1 MRQPSS
7 TTHERVV
14 AMPLLQESPVN
25 ESIKPARGG
34 HRESRRAARR
44 ARRAARR
51 HSRVENLF
59 LGTAL
64 AAFGI
69 VAWGFQQERE
79 WAAELLGWWPL
90 LLAWIGLG
98 KLLSG
103 RYAGG
108 IALFTG
114 GGLAFLHLQGLA
126 DFEYTWPLILVAVG
140 VAITL
145 GALVGQGGP
154 FADESE
160 QAATPGESSLDESSF
175 DDHNE
180 EANRG

>member
-1 MRQPSS
+1 MPTLQP
-7 TTHERVV
+7 
-14 AMPLLQESPVN
+14 A
-25 ESIKPARGG
+25 PALR
-34 HRESRRAARR
+34 SVKTV
-44 ARRAARR
+44 RR
-51 HSRVENLF
+51 HSRIENLF

-64 AAFGI
+64 AAFGL
-69 VAWGFQQERE
+69 VAWGFQQDRE

-103 RYAGG
+103 RFAGG
-108 IALFTG
+108 IALLTG

-145 GALVGQGGP
+145 GALVGRGGP
-154 FADESE
+154 FAEESE
-160 QAATPGESSLDESSF
+160 KPSTTAVTAENDE
-175 DDHNE
+175 E
-180 EANRG
+180 TNRG

>member
-1 MRQPSS
+1 MAAI
-7 TTHERVV
+7 EK
-14 AMPLLQESPVN
+14 PLRPL
-25 ESIKPARGG
+25 KA
-34 HRESRRAARR
+34 RRAGRVGRRISRR
-44 ARRAARR
+44 ARRAQR

-64 AAFGI
+64 AAFGL
-69 VAWGFQQERE
+69 VAWGFQQDRT

-103 RYAGG
+103 RFAGG
-108 IALFTG
+108 IALITG

-140 VAITL
+140 VVITL
-145 GALVGQGGP
+145 GALVGQDGP
-154 FADESE
+154 FSDDALADES
-160 QAATPGESSLDESSF
+160 DEASV
-175 DDHNE
+175 E
-180 EANRG
+180 EAAGETNHG